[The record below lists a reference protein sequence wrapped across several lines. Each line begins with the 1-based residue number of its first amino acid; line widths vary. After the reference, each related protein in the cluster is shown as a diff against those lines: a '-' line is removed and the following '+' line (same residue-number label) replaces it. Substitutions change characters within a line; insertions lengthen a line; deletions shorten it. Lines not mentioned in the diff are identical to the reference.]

1 MRWKESNEARTKK
14 LSRRKWE
21 ARARVSLS
29 KRHAQ
34 YEELREELREENA
47 LAQRLRERR
56 FRGRKLTKQQKLM
69 FRRRAA

>member
-1 MRWKESNEARTKK
+1 MRRKESAGALAKK

-29 KRHAQ
+29 KRHKQ
-34 YEELREELREENA
+34 YEELREENA

>member
-29 KRHAQ
+29 KRHTQ
-34 YEELREELREENA
+34 YEGLREENA

-56 FRGRKLTKQQKLM
+56 FRGRKLTKQQKLIL
-69 FRRRAA
+69 RRRAA

>member
-34 YEELREELREENA
+34 YEELREENA

-56 FRGRKLTKQQKLM
+56 FRGRKLTKQQKLIL
-69 FRRRAA
+69 RRRAA